1 MNPYLA
7 NPIVRGALSGLL
19 AAALVDIHSFRTFKN
34 VDEFA
39 AYDWRLAGFRWF
51 QGAVAGA
58 IAAAG
63 LGAI

>member
-19 AAALVDIHSFRTFKN
+19 AAAVVDIHSFRTFKN
-34 VDEFA
+34 LDEFA
-39 AYDWRLAGFRWF
+39 AYDWRLAAFRWV
-51 QGAVAGA
+51 QGAVMGTLVAS
-58 IAAAG
+58 G